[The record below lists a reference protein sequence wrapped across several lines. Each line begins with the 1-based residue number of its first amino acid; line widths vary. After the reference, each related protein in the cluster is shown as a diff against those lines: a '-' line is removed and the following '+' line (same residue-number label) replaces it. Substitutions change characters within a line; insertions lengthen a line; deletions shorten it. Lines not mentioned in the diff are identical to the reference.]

1 MKKIAIHLLI
11 FVVYVMLFE
20 IKLLITVFFDFFL
33 FDNKRNYYVL
43 KNNNKLN

>member
-11 FVVYVMLFE
+11 FVVYVILFE
-20 IKLLITVFFDFFL
+20 LNLLISVFFDLSL